1 MSIPHNS
8 WADVYDEVYRRTFG
22 SFIDDLTS
30 RNLDI
35 ISEYAPAN
43 CEILDVGAGTGRL
56 SIPLSEKGYTVT
68 AIDPSDKMLQVLNSK
83 DPKGKVHTVT
93 SSIQNLDLQNTFPF
107 IVCVFSVFCYLT
119 TEQELKKAVA
129 SIAKHLAPEGRVL
142 IDVTA
147 LGSFRGMN
155 YDDPDFKRLI
165 TINDEDPQNDVF
177 RYHEAIR
184 VFSNGIQT
192 NYTDEFLIKYWNHH
206 SILDEFAIHGVAL
219 ETDLTTNMLGSG
231 ARYYLLIEA
240 S

>member
-1 MSIPHNS
+1 MSVPHNS
-8 WADVYDEVYRRTFG
+8 WASIYDEVYERTFG

-56 SIPLSEKGYTVT
+56 SIPLLGKGYSVT

-129 SIAKHLAPEGRVL
+129 STAKHLAPEGRVL

-177 RYHEAIR
+177 RYHEAIEI
-184 VFSNGIQT
+184 SSDSSQT
-192 NYTDEFLIKYWNHH
+192 NYTDEFLIKYWHH
-206 SILDEFAIHGVAL
+206 QSILNLFNNAGIVL
-219 ETDLTTNMLGSG
+219 EEELTSKIFGSG
-231 ARYYLLIEA
+231 ARYFLLKN

>member
-8 WADVYDEVYRRTFG
+8 WASIYDEVYERTFG

-56 SIPLSEKGYTVT
+56 SIPLSEKGYSVT
-68 AIDPSDKMLQVLNSK
+68 ALDPSDKMLQVLNSK

-155 YDDPDFKRLI
+155 YDDPDLKRII
-165 TINDEDPQNDVF
+165 TITDEDPQNDVF
-177 RYHEAIR
+177 RYHEAIKI
-184 VFSNGIQT
+184 FSNGIQT
-192 NYTDEFLIKYWNHH
+192 KYTDEFLIKYWHH
-206 SILDEFAIHGVAL
+206 QSILDEFAIYGVAL
-219 ETDLTTNMLGSG
+219 ETDLTTKMLGSG
-231 ARYYLLIEA
+231 AMYYLLQR
-240 S
+240 